1 MGFIDETCPGP
12 VLLNEHGMLTGQ
24 IGDIA
29 VEGKGQTLH
38 LVRASAEPSIT
49 PGEMMIGSDIVIH
62 APEIGVVVIDGG
74 RGSRPVRAVNQ
85 RRVRIREKCQH
96 LQRARSGDCGPL
108 CNGWH
113 SSSEGL
119 LSLLPERLV
128 AMVPISL
135 LEQQPAAG

>member
-1 MGFIDETCPGP
+1 
-12 VLLNEHGMLTGQ
+12 MLTGQ

-74 RGSRPVRAVNQ
+74 RGSRPVRAANQ
-85 RRVRIREKCQH
+85 RCVRIREKCQH
-96 LQRARSGDCGPL
+96 LQRDRIGDCGPL

-113 SSSEGL
+113 SSSKGL
-119 LSLLPERLV
+119 LSLIPEGLV
-128 AMVPISL
+128 AKEPKGLVANN
-135 LEQQPAAG
+135 PAASRAAELMPA